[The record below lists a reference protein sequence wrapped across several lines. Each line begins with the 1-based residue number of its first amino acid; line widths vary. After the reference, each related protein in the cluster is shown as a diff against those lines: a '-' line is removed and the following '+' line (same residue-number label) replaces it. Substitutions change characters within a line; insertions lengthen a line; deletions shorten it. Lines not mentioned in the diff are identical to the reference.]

1 MINDDKSSP
10 PLFRAKW
17 IQGSPDE
24 EDDRK
29 VDRKN
34 GRKEGRDA
42 EEDRFFLE
50 EEAA

>member
-1 MINDDKSSP
+1 MMIN
-10 PLFRAKW
+10 PLLPFLGPNEFKVR
-17 IQGSPDE
+17 PRDE